1 MLCRSG
7 SKLLL
12 QLHPTAKLLHRQ
24 VDFVKEKFRMR
35 SSCGKYFSKYHY
47 IIYMYRSLNNKR
59 RLKILSLL
67 IIIHKHKHTRCL
79 FSLSC
84 ALLLTSLVLG
94 NLLSKYI

>member
-35 SSCGKYFSKYHY
+35 SSYGKYFSKYHY
-47 IIYMYRSLNNKR
+47 KLYMYRSLNSKR
-59 RLKILSLL
+59 PLKILSLL
-67 IIIHKHKHTRCL
+67 IFIHKQNAY
-79 FSLSC
+79 SLSFQFILC
-84 ALLLTSLVLG
+84 TLTYFFSTRKPV
-94 NLLSKYI
+94 K